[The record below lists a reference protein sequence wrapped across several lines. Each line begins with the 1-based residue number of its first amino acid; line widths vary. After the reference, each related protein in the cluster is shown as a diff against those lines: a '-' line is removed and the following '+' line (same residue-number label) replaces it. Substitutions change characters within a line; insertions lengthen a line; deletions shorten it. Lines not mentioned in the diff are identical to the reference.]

1 MVAVGEY
8 LGMPVNFDGLD
19 KENVTFFR
27 HCGSGQLHLQC
38 CDDCGLKRYP
48 PTTACPFCAS
58 PAATWEPVEGLG
70 TLYSYA
76 EVHHAIQPAFKAFT
90 PYLLLLVELDEQR
103 NLPDEF
109 DGLRLQGN
117 LVTPTGDMASPV
129 QVERVGIGMRLRVV
143 YKDLGDGFAL
153 PQWMIDEDSAQPE
166 VWRYP
171 E

>member
-1 MVAVGEY
+1 LPLV
-8 LGMPVNFDGLD
+8 LRQ
-19 KENVTFFR
+19 KI
-27 HCGSGQLHLQC
+27 HL
-38 CDDCGLKRYP
+38 L
-48 PTTACPFCAS
+48 
-58 PAATWEPVEGLG
+58 V
-70 TLYSYA
+70 
-76 EVHHAIQPAFKAFT
+76 
-90 PYLLLLVELDEQR
+90 LLLLVELDEQR